1 MQKIA
6 APLCLL
12 GCIACLL
19 VVFLGVIPFR
29 FENLTIRDVL
39 DATVDVIR
47 NVGEFFYVLFS
58 DPKALGPSWAAL
70 TKSWS
75 MIFYLVSYYVI
86 LCLCIKKFVES
97 TKAAIKVISGKTEEK
112 ERHKEMKQGVLTFNK
127 TTLYCLTLLSISA
140 LIYPLELR
148 AVEIVILALLAVVN
162 LVINFLA
169 MFSLKLNVAESAIVS
184 VSRALLLFV
193 IPMFVIQLR
202 GIDLFAMNKFF
213 RLVCMVLYIIL
224 LAMLIRNCLLA
235 IGYDKQR
242 KEDDLDIN
250 SKGIAIVFGAFYLFY
265 TILMIVKVSISG
277 ITDLWYIIKPVI
289 PFAVMIVVE
298 MLSSEN
304 AKTQRMDVKFEE
316 GEQVEQLE
324 QLEQP
329 EVSSQE

>member
-1 MQKIA
+1 MKFNNNVSVKKETAILLQKIA

-127 TTLYCLTLLSISA
+127 TTLCCLTLLSISA
-140 LIYPLELR
+140 LI
-148 AVEIVILALLAVVN
+148 
-162 LVINFLA
+162 
-169 MFSLKLNVAESAIVS
+169 
-184 VSRALLLFV
+184 
-193 IPMFVIQLR
+193 
-202 GIDLFAMNKFF
+202 
-213 RLVCMVLYIIL
+213 CIL
-224 LAMLIRNCLLA
+224 LPDCH
-235 IGYDKQR
+235 
-242 KEDDLDIN
+242 
-250 SKGIAIVFGAFYLFY
+250 F
-265 TILMIVKVSISG
+265 LMI
-277 ITDLWYIIKPVI
+277 
-289 PFAVMIVVE
+289 
-298 MLSSEN
+298 
-304 AKTQRMDVKFEE
+304 
-316 GEQVEQLE
+316 
-324 QLEQP
+324 
-329 EVSSQE
+329 